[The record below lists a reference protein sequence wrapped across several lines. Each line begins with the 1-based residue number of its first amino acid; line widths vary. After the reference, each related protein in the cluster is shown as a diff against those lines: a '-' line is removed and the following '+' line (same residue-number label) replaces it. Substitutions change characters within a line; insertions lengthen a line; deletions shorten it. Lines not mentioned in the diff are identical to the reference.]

1 MGVAAETVAVFHAP
15 TTRPARGAP
24 GSGGLGVVERSK
36 CTDLPACPDVA
47 GDDAMA
53 AAAAASVLVVALLIF
68 FLAGDDNA
76 PPTRELLLLL
86 LLLLLLWLRVAAGP
100 GDTSGGR
107 LRAEL
112 ARRAVNE
119 LASGDGDAATINAGA
134 GVVCCCCGCCCGCC
148 TRSSTC
154 SMGVASRT
162 GTSSFTAGRVW
173 RCGSGGLAVCADA
186 SPSSSSLAASGSR

>member
-1 MGVAAETVAVFHAP
+1 
-15 TTRPARGAP
+15 
-24 GSGGLGVVERSK
+24 
-36 CTDLPACPDVA
+36 
-47 GDDAMA
+47 MA

-68 FLAGDDNA
+68 FLAGDDA
-76 PPTRELLLLL
+76 PPTREL

-134 GVVCCCCGCCCGCC
+134 GVVCCCCGCCCGSCGCC

-162 GTSSFTAGRVW
+162 GTSSFTTGRVW